1 MLCDR
6 ISLAKN
12 SYNAGAA
19 QVIVSFLKRL
29 FQGGK
34 SIASKINDVKRG
46 AIA

>member
-19 QVIVSFLKRL
+19 QVIVSFLKRP

-34 SIASKINDVKRG
+34 FIASGINDVKRG
-46 AIA
+46 TVA